1 MKILFDTLVTMV
13 TIVTVRYNY
22 CQQIGKYKHEKE
34 ISHVVDGI
42 TVVTMGA
49 AICFLFHIYS

>member
-1 MKILFDTLVTMV
+1 MKILFDTLVTV
-13 TIVTVRYNY
+13 IYNY